1 MENTTSTST
10 SKCVISYYGLN
21 CTKMEFSKSE
31 SALIVGVM
39 SFFIATTILSN
50 LLIISA
56 VAFFRQ
62 LQTRT
67 NTLALSL
74 AVSDLLVGVVIMP
87 LAMVKAVY
95 KCWFYV
101 QWFCNVQFFCDYWFT
116 TASVLHLSC
125 IAYDR
130 YVAICDP
137 LRYAQRV
144 TRRTLTFMLLFC
156 WIVSAIISTPI
167 LLSMSPTLAK
177 GRIEMVGCPNDCRF
191 LISVG
196 ILFTIGMVPYF
207 TSVLLIM
214 LMYGRIYQVAR
225 SQARKIGTQSHGLP
239 GVASE
244 TTSRWTNMKREHNAT
259 KTLGSIIAAFIIS
272 WLPFYILAIVFTM
285 YQDIFLPYKIS
296 FWIGYMNSTINPI
309 LYAVFNKQFRH
320 AFKTM
325 LSFKVFSSAARDKEM
340 N

>member
-1 MENTTSTST
+1 MENTTSTSA
-10 SKCVISYYGLN
+10 SKCVVSYYGLN
-21 CTKMEFSKSE
+21 CTKMDFSKSE
-31 SALIVGVM
+31 TALIVGIM

-87 LAMVKAVY
+87 LAMIKSVY

-116 TASVLHLSC
+116 TASVLHLSS
-125 IAYDR
+125 
-130 YVAICDP
+130 
-137 LRYAQRV
+137 QRV

-156 WIVSAIISTPI
+156 WIASAIISTPI

-214 LMYGRIYQVAR
+214 LMYGRIYHVAR

-239 GVASE
+239 GVSSE
-244 TTSRWTNMKREHNAT
+244 ATSR
-259 KTLGSIIAAFIIS
+259 S
-272 WLPFYILAIVFTM
+272 IVFTM
-285 YQDIFLPYKIS
+285 YEDIFLPYKIS

-325 LSFKVFSSAARDKEM
+325 LS
-340 N
+340 